1 MKKHIVPVMN
11 IILIVVVIAGIGFLV
26 YNGVFRNKDKAN
38 VPTESTISDSTEATR
53 SKSTGEH
60 FKIGVVQ
67 HTDMPTSQKCY
78 EGFLDRFKELGV
90 FEDLEFDYVFEVDE
104 TKCKK
109 EIERL
114 SKSDCDLIFTIGQFA
129 SENAAKTI
137 TDIPVV
143 FADVTD
149 PEQLDA
155 VQSNEAPG
163 KNVTGVSTYTP
174 CFEQIDLIPLL
185 LPNAKKVGSIYCL
198 TDKTAVTQ
206 AFVAEKEATEN
217 QGLSFESYTI
227 VNEED
232 IEDALDYI
240 EEDEIE
246 VLYLPTDAMVFENIE
261 DIIEFTNEHKIP
273 VICAD
278 EPTLKAGG
286 FATCLINYG
295 SVGEKS
301 ADLAYAILF
310 EKKQAGTLPVVYTFE
325 CFNYVNQSAVS
336 TLGISIPGEALNSV
350 ELRKYDTV

>member
-1 MKKHIVPVMN
+1 MKKHIIPIMN
-11 IILIVVVIAGIGFLV
+11 IILAIVILGGVGLLV
-26 YNGVFRNKDKAN
+26 YNGVFKDKGTA
-38 VPTESTISDSTEATR
+38 VAPTEAVESDATGNNR
-53 SKSTGEH
+53 SKSTSEH

-78 EGFLDRFKELGV
+78 EGFLDRFKEREV
-90 FEDLEFDYVFEVDE
+90 FDDLEFDYVFEVDE
-104 TKCKK
+104 TKCKQ

-149 PEQLDA
+149 PEQLEA
-155 VQSNEAPG
+155 VASNEAPG

-185 LPNAKKVGSIYCL
+185 LPEKKKVGCIYCV
-198 TDKTAVTQ
+198 TDTTAMTQ
-206 AFVAEKEATEN
+206 ALIAEEEATAN
-217 QGLSFESYTI
+217 QKLSFESYTI
-227 VNEED
+227 SDNED
-232 IEDALDYI
+232 LEDALDYI
-240 EEDEIE
+240 EDDEIE
-246 VLYLPTDAMVFENIE
+246 VLYLPTDALVFENIE
-261 DIIEFTNEHKIP
+261 DIIEFTNENKIP

-295 SVGEKS
+295 SVGGNS
-301 ADLAYAILF
+301 ADIAYSILY
-310 EKKQAGTLPVVYTFE
+310 EKKQAGTIPVMYVND

-336 TLGISIPGEALNSV
+336 TLGVSIPGEALNSV
-350 ELRKYDTV
+350 ELRKYDMT

>member
-1 MKKHIVPVMN
+1 MKKYIVP
-11 IILIVVVIAGIGFLV
+11 IINVVLILLILGGSGFLI
-26 YNGVFRNKDKAN
+26 YNGVFKDKES
-38 VPTESTISDSTEATR
+38 VSPTESSASEATGNSR

-60 FKIGVVQ
+60 FKIGVIQ
-67 HTDMPTSQKCY
+67 HTDLPTSVKCY
-78 EGFLDRFKELGV
+78 EGFLDRFKEMGV

-104 TKCKK
+104 EKCKK

-129 SENAAKTI
+129 SENAAKMI
-137 TDIPVV
+137 TNTPVV

-155 VQSNEAPG
+155 VASNETPG

-185 LPNAKKVGSIYCL
+185 LPNVKKIGSIYCL
-198 TDKTAVTQ
+198 TDETAVTQ
-206 AFVAEKEATEN
+206 AYVAKEEAEEK
-217 QGLSFESYTI
+217 GLSFESYTI
-227 VNEED
+227 LSEDD

-240 EEDEIE
+240 EEDGIE
-246 VLYLPTDAMVFENIE
+246 ALYLPTDALVFENIE
-261 DIIEFTNEHKIP
+261 DIIEFTNENGIP

-278 EPTLKAGG
+278 EQTLKAGG

-301 ADLAYAILF
+301 ADLAYSILYD
-310 EKKQAGTLPVVYTFE
+310 KKQAGALPVIYTFD
-325 CFNYVNQSAVS
+325 CFNYVNQNAVS
-336 TLGISIPGEALNSV
+336 ELEITIPGEALNSV